1 MKNADL
7 ILNATLSK
15 FKAQRD
21 EAYATLMV
29 LATNSVGVPEHTKII
44 EEFEFWTRKLAEAE
58 ECIEALQRLAGSQ
71 QQDPDTKVGD
81 DGER

>member
-1 MKNADL
+1 MNNADL

-44 EEFEFWTRKLAEAE
+44 EEFEFWTRKFAEAE
-58 ECIEALQRLAGSQ
+58 ECIKALQKLAGTQ
-71 QQDPDTKVGD
+71 QQAPAKKVSD

>member
-1 MKNADL
+1 MNNADL

-29 LATNSVGVPEHTKII
+29 LATSSVGVPEHTKII

-58 ECIEALQRLAGSQ
+58 ECIGTLQRLAGTHQ
-71 QQDPDTKVGD
+71 QAPEKKVSD